1 MCSWRLSVIILLFIL
16 YPCTHYLKW
25 GLLCFFSVGSECRDL
40 CFETGKLYCF
50 LLSRVGGG
58 VLMVMELTCLH
69 LPEPMLGPGWLGMC
83 TLLSKPRQTWILLHS
98 WVFSRWPPAELQTPS
113 GAATTNQW
121 LLEVAVPSVYRTKGT
136 LLIFWPLRRALCC
149 GHGERDIGRCN
160 RTLYLRH
167 DRTEGGSGATE
178 NN

>member
-1 MCSWRLSVIILLFIL
+1 MSYLILLFLL

-25 GLLCFFSVGSECRDL
+25 GLLCFFSCWFRVQRSVFWNR
-40 CFETGKLYCF
+40 ETILF
-50 LLSRVGGG
+50 FIIESGGG

-98 WVFSRWPPAELQTPS
+98 WVFSWRPPAELQTPS
-113 GAATTNQW
+113 GAATKNQW

-136 LLIFWPLRRALCC
+136 LIGTLNILATQTGTLLWPWWE
-149 GHGERDIGRCN
+149 GHWEV
-160 RTLYLRH
+160 
-167 DRTEGGSGATE
+167 
-178 NN
+178 